1 MLGKRLKRSRAAA
14 GLSMTELGERV
25 GVSAN
30 MIKKYEHDESMPDFV
45 VYRKLSQ
52 ELGLPRGALLRPVS
66 LELSGIEY
74 RKRAKIPRR
83 VTRRIEADV
92 LEQAEKWK
100 DLADLWPEFPAP
112 VFRGRKF
119 GVRGLP
125 QLIDAPE
132 QVELAA
138 ERVRERWG
146 LGSGPIPDLTA
157 LLEERGILVI
167 VTTVNGEEQF
177 DGLQADAGGQP
188 LLVVAADWPGDRQ
201 RFTLAHELGYL
212 LLRGCI
218 RSRALNEEKACNRF
232 AGAFLLPAA
241 AARERLGERREK
253 LTQAE
258 LLRLKRE
265 YGLSMV
271 GCVHRAADLGII
283 TAAYH
288 RELFRVFS
296 SRGWRRKEPG
306 PAYPPERTIR
316 FRDLVG
322 QAFDRALITESKAA
336 EFLNCRIVEFRDQR
350 LGVEGL
356 GAGAR
361 L

>member
-1 MLGKRLKRSRAAA
+1 MIGERIKRGRAAA
-14 GLSMTELGERV
+14 GLSMAELGERV

-30 MIKKYEHDESMPDFV
+30 MIKKYEHGESMPDSV
-45 VYRKLSQ
+45 MYRKLRQ
-52 ELGLPRGALLRPVS
+52 ALGVSRGYLMRPVS

-74 RKRAKIPRR
+74 RKRAKAPKR

-100 DLADLWPEFPAP
+100 ELADLWPEFPAP

-132 QVELAA
+132 QAERAA
-138 ERVRERWG
+138 ERVREHWG
-146 LGSGPIPDLTA
+146 LGSAPIPNLTA

-167 VTTVNGEEQF
+167 VTAVDGEEKF

-188 LLVVAADWPGDRQ
+188 LIVIAADWPGDRQ
-201 RFTLAHELGYL
+201 RFTLAHELGHL
-212 LLRGCI
+212 LLRGRI

-241 AARERLGERREK
+241 AIRERLGERRDK

-258 LLRLKRE
+258 LLRLKRD
-265 YGLSMV
+265 YGLSMA
-271 GCVHRAADLGII
+271 GCVYRAADLGVID
-283 TAAYH
+283 AAH
-288 RELFRVFS
+288 CREMFRMFS
-296 SRGWRRKEPG
+296 ARGWRRKEPG
-306 PAYPPERTIR
+306 PAHPPERTVR

-322 QAFDRALITESKAA
+322 KAFDRALITESKAA

-350 LGVEGL
+350 SGAEAL
-356 GAGAR
+356 GAETR

>member
-1 MLGKRLKRSRAAA
+1 MIGKRLKRARAAA
-14 GLSMTELGERV
+14 GLSMAELGKRV

-30 MIKKYEHDESMPDFV
+30 MIKKYEHDESMPGSV
-45 VYRKLSQ
+45 VYRKLRQ
-52 ELGLPRGALLRPVS
+52 QLGLPRGVLMRPVG
-66 LELSGIEY
+66 LELSRIEY
-74 RKRAKIPRR
+74 RKRAQAPKR

-100 DLADLWPEFPAP
+100 ELADLWLEFPAP

-138 ERVRERWG
+138 ERVREHWG
-146 LGSGPIPDLTA
+146 LGAGPISDLTT

-167 VTTVNGEEQF
+167 VTTVGTEEQF
-177 DGLQADAGGQP
+177 DGLQASAGGQP
-188 LLVVAADWPGDRQ
+188 LIVIAADWPGDRQ
-201 RFTLAHELGYL
+201 RFTLAHELGHL
-212 LLRGCI
+212 LLRGRL
-218 RSRALNEEKACNRF
+218 RSRALDDEKACNRF

-241 AARERLGERREK
+241 AARERLGERRDK

-265 YGLSMV
+265 YGLSMA

-283 TAAYH
+283 DAAH
-288 RELFRVFS
+288 RRELFRMFS
-296 SRGWRRKEPG
+296 ARGWRRKEPG
-306 PAYPPERTIR
+306 PAYPPERTSQFAR
-316 FRDLVG
+316 LVCR
-322 QAFDRALITESKAA
+322 AFDEDAIGEAKAA
-336 EFLNCRIVEFRDQR
+336 EMLNCSMREFQSRCR
-350 LGVEGL
+350 EL
-356 GAGAR
+356 GASDAGA
-361 L
+361 LL

>member
-1 MLGKRLKRSRAAA
+1 MLGKRIKRSRAAA
-14 GLSMTELGERV
+14 GLSMAELGKRV

-45 VYRKLSQ
+45 AYRKLSQ

-66 LELSGIEY
+66 LELSGVEY
-74 RKRAKIPRR
+74 RKRTKTPRR

-100 DLADLWPEFPAP
+100 DLVDIWPKFPVP

-138 ERVRERWG
+138 ERVRESWKLG
-146 LGSGPIPDLTA
+146 LGPIPGLVA
-157 LLEERGILVI
+157 LLEEHGILVI
-167 VTTVNGEEQF
+167 VTTVNGEKQF

-188 LLVVAADWPGDRQ
+188 LIVVAADWPGDCQ

-212 LLRGCI
+212 LLRGRI

-241 AARERLGERREK
+241 VARERFGERREK

-265 YGLSMV
+265 YGLSMA

-283 TAAYH
+283 TAAYR
-288 RELFRVFS
+288 RELFRMFS
-296 SRGWRRKEPG
+296 ARGWRRKEPG
-306 PAYPPERTIR
+306 PVYPPERTSQ
-316 FRDLVG
+316 FRQLVCR
-322 QAFDRALITESKAA
+322 AFDEDVIGESKAA
-336 EFLNCRIVEFRDQR
+336 EFLNCRIVEFHDQR

>member
-1 MLGKRLKRSRAAA
+1 MIGKRLKRARAAA
-14 GLSMTELGERV
+14 GLSLAELGKRV

-30 MIKKYEHDESMPDFV
+30 MIKKYEHDESMPGFET
-45 VYRKLSQ
+45 YWNLSQ
-52 ELGLPRGALLRPVS
+52 ALQVSRDYLMRPVE

-74 RKRAKIPRR
+74 RKRAKAPKR

-100 DLADLWPEFPAP
+100 ELADLWPEFPAP
-112 VFRGRKF
+112 VFRGRKY

-177 DGLQADAGGQP
+177 DGLQANADGQP
-188 LLVVAADWPGDRQ
+188 LVVVAADWPGDRQ
-201 RFTLAHELGYL
+201 RFTLAHELGHL
-212 LLRGCI
+212 LLRGRL

-241 AARERLGERREK
+241 AARERLGERRDK
-253 LTQAE
+253 LSQAE
-258 LLRLKRE
+258 LRRLKRD
-265 YGLSMV
+265 YGLSMA
-271 GCVHRAADLGII
+271 GCVYRAADLGII
-283 TAAYH
+283 EAAH
-288 RELFRVFS
+288 CRELFRMFS
-296 SRGWRRKEPG
+296 ARGWRRKEPG
-306 PAYPPERTIR
+306 PAYPPERTTR

-336 EFLNCRIVEFRDQR
+336 GFLNCRIVEFRDQR
-350 LGVEGL
+350 SDAEAL
-356 GAGAR
+356 GAEAR